1 MISVYLNG
9 RLGNNLFQYAFCR
22 IAAIKQNCNFY
33 IPKNRE
39 ESISFYSYCSH
50 KTFKYFEMSCESNPH
65 YWTGE
70 NLFNID
76 YGFNDGNIIKSVGD
90 INIENVTDGTLLV
103 DFYQSDSYLLEYRNI
118 IMNDWYKFN
127 ERIIEESKN
136 LLNQYNIDEYCY
148 IHLRGG
154 DYKTIPQYFLPIS
167 YYIKAINHIIKINPK
182 IKFLVIT
189 DDIDEGKKMFPEF
202 DVISNTTEIDFY
214 LISQSKYK
222 IIPNSSF
229 SWWASWL
236 SKNNKITIAPN
247 NWFNYNN
254 GDTFS
259 PPGIKT
265 SFFTY
270 I

>member
-1 MISVYLNG
+1 
-9 RLGNNLFQYAFCR
+9 
-22 IAAIKQNCNFY
+22 
-33 IPKNRE
+33 
-39 ESISFYSYCSH
+39 
-50 KTFKYFEMSCESNPH
+50 MSCESNPH

-70 NLFNID
+70 KLFNID
-76 YGFNDGNIIKSVGD
+76 YGFNDSNIIKSVED

-103 DFYQSDSYLLEYRNI
+103 DFYQSDSYLLDYRNI
-118 IMNDWYKFN
+118 IINDWYKFN
-127 ERIIEESKN
+127 ESIVEESKD
-136 LLNQYNIDEYCY
+136 LLNRYNIDEYCY

-167 YYIKAINHIIKINPK
+167 YYVKAINHITEINPK

-202 DVISNTTEIDFY
+202 DVINNTTEIDFY